1 MRRSFFGLSGEWTRT
16 VPDLEGDETPR
27 HKVSLDVNAGI
38 LLELMVAEGR
48 ARLKDLEV
56 AL

>member
-1 MRRSFFGLSGEWTRT
+1 MRRSFFGLSGDWTRT

>member
-1 MRRSFFGLSGEWTRT
+1 MRRSFFTLGGDWTWT

>member
-1 MRRSFFGLSGEWTRT
+1 MRRSFFALSGDWTRT
-16 VPDLEGDETPR
+16 VPDLEGDKTPR